1 MGGDPLSLDRAVDRA
16 KCGEATAFS
25 AIYDEFSP
33 RLHTYAYHLLGNR
46 QDAEDVIQETFLKA
60 LQSLHQLRDSD
71 RLESWLYAIASH
83 RCLDLLRRR
92 SRIWWIPL
100 SRRPR
105 EIRAEDHIE
114 GTDEADLVQQALR
127 RLPPKDA
134 MCLSL
139 RHTDGFSC
147 SEIAEIMRTS
157 PTAIWSRLSRAR
169 AKFIEAY
176 DSLKEKA

>member
-1 MGGDPLSLDRAVDRA
+1 MAGDSLSLVQAVNRVRG
-16 KCGEATAFS
+16 GEAAAFS
-25 AIYDEFSP
+25 AIYDEFAP

-46 QDAEDVIQETFLKA
+46 HDAEDVIQETFLKA
-60 LQSLHQLRDSD
+60 LQSLHQLRDGD

-92 SRIWWIPL
+92 NRIQWIPM
-100 SRRPR
+100 SRRST
-105 EIRAEDHIE
+105 EVRAEDPID
-114 GTDEADLVQQALR
+114 GTDEADLVRRALR

-139 RHTDGFSC
+139 RHTEGFSC
-147 SEIAEIMRTS
+147 SEIAEIMDTS